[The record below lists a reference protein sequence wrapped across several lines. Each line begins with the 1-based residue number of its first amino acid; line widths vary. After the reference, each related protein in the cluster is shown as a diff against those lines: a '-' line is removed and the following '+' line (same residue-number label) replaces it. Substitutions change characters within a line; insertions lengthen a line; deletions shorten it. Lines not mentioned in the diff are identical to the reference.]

1 MAGPT
6 GRKPA
11 QFASGGPLSR
21 NFHIVLAVL
30 ATLVLVYLVWFW
42 YPTRPEVSPEV
53 AAWKIFFVSAAAL
66 IYLAVQAVAT
76 IAQPVGSERRIL
88 VDLLFSAMPLIVF
101 GYATLD
107 WARGN
112 LDLSVF
118 QWMTLG
124 LWGLTAAID
133 VIVFS
138 LFSLRVIR
146 RSPEISVGR
155 GVP

>member
-1 MAGPT
+1 MG
-6 GRKPA
+6 
-11 QFASGGPLSR
+11 R
-21 NFHIVLAVL
+21 NFHIVLAVV
-30 ATLVLVYLVWFW
+30 ATFLLVYLVWFW
-42 YPTRPEVSPEV
+42 HPSSPEVSPEM
-53 AAWKIFFVSAAAL
+53 AAWKIFFVSALAL
-66 IYLAVQAVAT
+66 VYLAIQAVAT

-88 VDLLFSAMPLIVF
+88 VDLLFSALPLIVF
-101 GYATLD
+101 GYATID
-107 WARGN
+107 WGRGN
-112 LDLSVF
+112 LQLSIF

-155 GVP
+155 SVS

>member
-1 MAGPT
+1 MG
-6 GRKPA
+6 
-11 QFASGGPLSR
+11 R
-21 NFHIVLAVL
+21 NFHIVIAVV
-30 ATLVLVYLVWFW
+30 ATIVLVYMVWFW
-42 YPTRPEVSPEV
+42 HPSSPEAV
-53 AAWKIFFVSAAAL
+53 TPEIAAWKIFIVSAAAL
-66 IYLAVQAVAT
+66 VYLAIQAVAT

-88 VDLLFSAMPLIVF
+88 VDLLFSSLPLLVF
-101 GYATLD
+101 GYATID
-107 WARGN
+107 WARGS
-112 LDLSVF
+112 LQLSIF

-155 GVP
+155 SVS

>member
-1 MAGPT
+1 MAGPA
-6 GRKPA
+6 GRV
-11 QFASGGPLSR
+11 QIASGSPISR
-21 NFHIVLAVL
+21 NFHILLAVV
-30 ATLVLVYLVWFW
+30 ATLALIYLVWFW
-42 YPTRPEVSPEV
+42 YPSRPEVSPEV

-66 IYLAVQAVAT
+66 IYLAIQAVAT

-88 VDLLFSAMPLIVF
+88 VDLLFSLMPLIVF
-101 GYATLD
+101 GYAGLD

-112 LDLSVF
+112 LQLSIF

-155 GVP
+155 SVS